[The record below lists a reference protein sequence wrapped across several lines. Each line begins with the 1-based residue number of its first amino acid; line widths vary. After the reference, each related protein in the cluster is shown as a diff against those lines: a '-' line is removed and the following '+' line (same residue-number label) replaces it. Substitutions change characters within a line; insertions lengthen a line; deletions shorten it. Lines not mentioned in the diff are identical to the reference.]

1 MERDNKKRKRDTSKM
16 KDTIY
21 QTTIRFSWEDV
32 QAQAEDSG
40 ITLTERQAKKQ
51 FESIRW
57 GLREALIEAGNRAIA
72 DNLEVTT

>member
-1 MERDNKKRKRDTSKM
+1 M
-16 KDTIY
+16 KETIY

-32 QAQAEDSG
+32 QAQAEEQG
-40 ITLTERQAKKQ
+40 VTLTEKQAKKQ

-57 GLREALIEAGNRAIA
+57 GLREALIEAGNQAIA

>member
-1 MERDNKKRKRDTSKM
+1 MERDNKKRKGRHKM

-32 QAQAEDSG
+32 QAQAEEQG
-40 ITLTERQAKKQ
+40 VTLTEKQAKKQ

-57 GLREALIEAGNRAIA
+57 GLREALIEAGNQAIA
-72 DNLEVTT
+72 DNLEVA